1 MAKGI
6 RINKV
11 NLGRNIQKQ
20 KRSKAKHKKK
30 NVAAHKEF
38 LKKAHMQTEQ
48 EGTSTTAPHLTRF
61 RSTRQKKI
69 AKKMTQRR
77 ERSKSQMDVTSEST
91 AKTTAK
97 PKTTK
102 ATKTTGEK
110 ESTKKTEE
118 EVEDDNDEMM
128 CD

>member
-38 LKKAHMQTEQ
+38 LKKAQMQTEQ

-77 ERSKSQMDVTSEST
+77 ERSKSQMDVTSDST

-102 ATKTTGEK
+102 TTGEK
-110 ESTKKTEE
+110 EDTKKPE
-118 EVEDDNDEMM
+118 EVEDNDDDEMM